1 MAAWRLN
8 SSIAGQV
15 ASTLISPQAHKCSEG
30 NLFRC
35 VQCFLVVVANTTVG
49 LLIKSDFSFTSDV
62 SKLLRTDD
70 MYILSPP
77 NVVAFFLF
85 DFITN

>member
-15 ASTLISPQAHKCSEG
+15 ASTLISPHVRKCSEG

-35 VQCFLVVVANTTVG
+35 VQCFLVVAVNTTVG
-49 LLIKSDFSFTSDV
+49 LLIKSDLSFTSDV